1 MLGYTLPKSAVFFMN
16 LIIVKMVTGL
26 LLELC
31 FAGRPLKFWRILFAE
46 LFTDPG

>member
-1 MLGYTLPKSAVFFMN
+1 MPTVAVYFMN

-31 FAGRPLKFWRILFAE
+31 FGGRPLKFWRILVAE
-46 LFTDPG
+46 LFTDVG